1 MKRAAMD
8 NAVLQ
13 WRLPDHEQASLGE
26 GVSRPKPGQKTRMYR
41 VVVRFA
47 TAKPMTAILP
57 AASKRDALKY
67 AKNRW
72 PMAECLVVGI
82 ADGS

>member
-1 MKRAAMD
+1 MNKPAMD

-13 WRLPDHEQASLGE
+13 WRLPEHDQANLGE

-41 VVVRFA
+41 VVVRFTNA
-47 TAKPMTAILP
+47 RPMTAILS

-67 AKNRW
+67 ARNRW
-72 PMAECLVVGI
+72 PMAECLVVGVT
-82 ADGS
+82 DGS